1 VIIDPEATQEAN
13 RIFAQ
18 ECRFVLGAAKES
30 DLPLTTLPEFAFAGR
45 SNVGKS
51 SLINA
56 VLNRKTLVKT
66 SKTPGRTQQINFF
79 ELAEKIMLVDLP
91 GYGYARVQK
100 TKILDWNYLINDY
113 LRGRVQLK
121 RVFFLVD
128 SRHGLKPID
137 LKTMQML
144 DEAAVSYQIVLTK
157 IDKIKKPE
165 REQVLADT
173 MDKIKKRPAAF
184 PQVILTSSDK
194 KWGLEELRL
203 SIMNLVS

>member
-1 VIIDPEATQEAN
+1 
-13 RIFAQ
+13 
-18 ECRFVLGAAKES
+18 
-30 DLPLTTLPEFAFAGR
+30 
-45 SNVGKS
+45 
-51 SLINA
+51 
-56 VLNRKTLVKT
+56 
-66 SKTPGRTQQINFF
+66 
-79 ELAEKIMLVDLP
+79 
-91 GYGYARVQK
+91 
-100 TKILDWNYLINDY
+100 
-113 LRGRVQLK
+113 
-121 RVFFLVD
+121 
-128 SRHGLKPID
+128 
-137 LKTMQML
+137 MQML